1 MTGHSAAKIFV
12 RYEMSNALSL
22 PQDKYDTEAA
32 TALAVASWES
42 IAPLMPQILEWM
54 QDLNWPVAHVFQP
67 FLVSVGLP
75 LVPFVREVFATDDEQ
90 WKYNILVSVVACAP
104 ELATALH
111 DDLKRMANNPTEG
124 ERLEGVSEEAREILA
139 N

>member
-1 MTGHSAAKIFV
+1 
-12 RYEMSNALSL
+12 MSNPLPL

-32 TALAVASWES
+32 TALVVASWDS

-54 QDLNWPVAHVFQP
+54 QDLNWPVAHVLQP

-75 LVPFVREVFATDDEQ
+75 LVPFVRVVFATDDEQ
-90 WKYNILVSVVACAP
+90 WKLNILVSVVGHSP